1 MREHHDHAI
10 ADLQEAR
17 DRMLEEGAALVL
29 LRELVA
35 AEPSGPS
42 SGEDDAGD
50 AIGVCVRRDRLDSA
64 RRRTRIAP

>member
-1 MREHHDHAI
+1 M
-10 ADLQEAR
+10 
-17 DRMLEEGAALVL
+17 MEERAALVS

-35 AEPSGPS
+35 AEPFGPS

-64 RRRTRIAP
+64 RRRTRSVP